1 MALVNV
7 LAAIVEGRPADHATR
22 TAIAGIAKDNRLEEG
37 LKPADGSG
45 GKTGQPTKKREQK
58 YTSGAYIYTPCRS
71 IYWYNYNFKRIY
83 MHLTNLRPHTRAC
96 CLGVLQALQTGTVA
110 RRC

>member
-58 YTSGAYIYTPCRS
+58 KLYT
-71 IYWYNYNFKRIY
+71 
-83 MHLTNLRPHTRAC
+83 
-96 CLGVLQALQTGTVA
+96 
-110 RRC
+110 

>member
-58 YTSGAYIYTPCRS
+58 NYIHRRYMYTPCRS
-71 IYWYNYNFKRIY
+71 IYWYNYNFK
-83 MHLTNLRPHTRAC
+83 
-96 CLGVLQALQTGTVA
+96 
-110 RRC
+110 